1 MSTGG
6 TRKIT
11 RATSSNEGFSQA
23 FVVVLQ
29 KASFPFKEPT
39 WQRLIRSFE
48 NKVGEVTKQLLFRGS
63 SHRLHQ
69 EPPASTP
76 IYESI
81 IPNQPRKINLPIVRQ
96 F

>member
-1 MSTGG
+1 M
-6 TRKIT
+6 K
-11 RATSSNEGFSQA
+11 GFSKA

-39 WQRLIRSFE
+39 WHRLIRSFE

-63 SHRLHQ
+63 SHRLQ
-69 EPPASTP
+69 REPPSPAPVS
-76 IYESI
+76 EGI
-81 IPNQPRKINLPIVRQ
+81 IPNRPWEVNLPIVRQ